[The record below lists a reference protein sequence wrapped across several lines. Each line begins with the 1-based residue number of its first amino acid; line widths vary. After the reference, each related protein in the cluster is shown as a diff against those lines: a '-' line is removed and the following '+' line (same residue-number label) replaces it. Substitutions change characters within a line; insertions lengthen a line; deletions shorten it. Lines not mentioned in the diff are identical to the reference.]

1 MRLALIGFGIDS
13 VIEVSSG
20 VALLW
25 RLHMDHHVHRREQTE
40 ARALKLVGLS
50 FVALAAYV
58 AYDAISSLVR
68 KDAPEES
75 FPGIVLAA
83 LSLIAMP
90 ILARAKRRVAAE
102 ITSRALQADA
112 RQTDIC
118 AYLSA
123 ILLAGLAL
131 NATLGWWWADPV
143 AALAMTPIIAKEGRE
158 ALREWLATP
167 VSPFAMDFEAM
178 IRLFIA
184 PLGTKEQIV
193 TTLEQ
198 VLEDAHEMLRFGGAV
213 KQEFLEGI
221 AVTQDQVYIRALAVD
236 FFISHLRTVE
246 AWACR

>member
-1 MRLALIGFGIDS
+1 MTEAVRAAAIARGRSLEYLTIAWNSLEAFLAVILGLMAGSIALIGFGIDS

-158 ALREWLATP
+158 ALRGETCG
-167 VSPFAMDFEAM
+167 DC
-178 IRLFIA
+178 
-184 PLGTKEQIV
+184 
-193 TTLEQ
+193 
-198 VLEDAHEMLRFGGAV
+198 H
-213 KQEFLEGI
+213 
-221 AVTQDQVYIRALAVD
+221 
-236 FFISHLRTVE
+236 
-246 AWACR
+246 